1 MATKG
6 QEFRAEEQRA
16 ARKPKK
22 KAKAK
27 THKKG
32 EPIRAADGRI
42 GEKATYA
49 QEPKRAEGA
58 KPSRKSTRKSANRSK
73 PDSALTRREEAR
85 KTSPDARARKS
96 RANSTKVRGS
106 GGKKI

>member
-6 QEFRAEEQRA
+6 EDFRAEEQRK

-22 KAKAK
+22 KATPK
-27 THKKG
+27 
-32 EPIRAADGRI
+32 P
-42 GEKATYA
+42 A
-49 QEPKRAEGA
+49 QKPAPKRKSEGRA
-58 KPSRKSTRKSANRSK
+58 KPDT
-73 PDSALTRREEAR
+73 ALIRREEAR

-106 GGKKI
+106 SSGKKI

>member
-6 QEFRAEEQRA
+6 EDFRAEEQRKARA
-16 ARKPKK
+16 AKK
-22 KAKAK
+22 KAKPKAAPKPAAK
-27 THKKG
+27 AKKKS
-32 EPIRAADGRI
+32 P
-42 GEKATYA
+42 
-49 QEPKRAEGA
+49 A
-58 KPSRKSTRKSANRSK
+58 KPDT
-73 PDSALTRREEAR
+73 ALIRREEAR